1 MGFSLT
7 FWMKIFV
14 SQVNWKKIAQSG
26 EFWVVLFGQ
35 NEDYRPGDSLSDSWG
50 LTWET
55 EEGRPGEGVR
65 VSMHVILV
73 KRECTQSSM
82 YFFQK
87 VSTSLMK
94 ITASHQEQMT
104 TWRVLILL

>member
-1 MGFSLT
+1 
-7 FWMKIFV
+7 
-14 SQVNWKKIAQSG
+14 
-26 EFWVVLFGQ
+26 
-35 NEDYRPGDSLSDSWG
+35 
-50 LTWET
+50 
-55 EEGRPGEGVR
+55 
-65 VSMHVILV
+65 MHVILV

-87 VSTSLMK
+87 VSASLMK